1 MLSAGDIKR
10 KPYVI
15 HEGKL
20 KVMRNTVI
28 RISTLV
34 FFSGLM
40 TGCPTF
46 GNNGNSVSLI
56 PPTGGSNASPGAVV
70 DNSGLTP
77 CSSGAVVVNTGVGNC
92 ASPASSVAGIPS
104 TPASS
109 APGVPAASPVSGNV
123 ASAGCK
129 RGIAWAVDTIADA
142 KLLSKS
148 VTWWYNWSPT
158 PQAAVSGGLATVG
171 MQFIP
176 MLWNGSGIGTAKPAA
191 APALLGFNEPDLGSQ
206 ANMTPQNA
214 ASLWPQ
220 VESLAKAQNI
230 PLLISPA
237 VAFSVSWMQQFM
249 SLCTGCKVDGIAF
262 HTYTDNATD
271 VQNEVKSFEQFNKP
285 IWLTE
290 FACHHNASNTSC
302 TLSETQAFM
311 NSIIP
316 WLESQPQVARYAWF
330 SGTNVPN
337 SVIIQNGQLTTL
349 GQSYVAFPGTCS

>member
-1 MLSAGDIKR
+1 METVRNSR
-10 KPYVI
+10 
-15 HEGKL
+15 GKL
-20 KVMRNTVI
+20 NVMRNTVV
-28 RISTLV
+28 RILSLV

-46 GNNGNSVSLI
+46 DKGNFGGFI
-56 PPTGGSNASPGAVV
+56 PPIGGSSPSSGSVV
-70 DNSGLTP
+70 GDPGQAP
-77 CSSGAVVVNTGVGNC
+77 CSSGALVVSAGAGSC
-92 ASPASSVAGIPS
+92 PSPTSSVAGIPS

-109 APGVPAASPVSGNV
+109 APGVPAASPTAVGFV

-176 MLWNGSGIGTAKPAA
+176 MLWNGSGVGTAKPAA

-206 ANMTPQNA
+206 ANMTPQSA

-220 VESLAKAQNI
+220 VESMAKAQNI
-230 PLLISPA
+230 PLLVSPA
-237 VAFSVSWMQQFM
+237 VAFSLSWMQQFM
-249 SLCTGCKVDGIAF
+249 SLCAGCKVDGIAF
-262 HTYTDNATD
+262 HSYTDNATD
-271 VQNEVKSFEQFNKP
+271 VENQVKQFEQFNKP

-290 FACHHNASNTSC
+290 FACHHNANNTPC

-311 NSIIP
+311 LSIVP

-337 SVIIQNGQLTTL
+337 SVIVQNGQLTPL
-349 GQSYVAFPGTCS
+349 GQIYVAFPGTCS